1 MVTASQILENNGL
14 EVVINNYDVA
24 VDVVDDNNVQVYV
37 VSHYGDVYSKNI
49 FGANAVQKAA
59 DFVNKKVN

>member
-1 MVTASQILENNGL
+1 MVTAAQILENNGL
-14 EVVINNYDVA
+14 EVVINNFDVA
-24 VDVVDDNNVQVYV
+24 VDVVDTDNVQVYV

-49 FGANAVQKAA
+49 FGANAAEKAA